1 MKTLVLFILCTSLT
15 QNKCFA
21 YQPDTLLNNIEQNVL
36 NAFIE
41 GKIFQSDTLM
51 ISIEHS
57 LQDLYEKTGNNIPLY
72 WYAYTCYYH
81 SILGMILNDIRLTE
95 RTLKAGIHKLET
107 LNHPTSEHLALLAL
121 MESLSI
127 QYASG
132 VEEIVSISN
141 SVNRHAQEAVNM
153 DSTNIRAFYVLG
165 TIDIYTPEQYGGGKK
180 AEEFLRKAISL
191 PEQSVKNPYL
201 PSWGKN
207 SAYELLIRLYINR
220 GQTDQARILYQQ
232 AISLFPDD
240 YMIKQLSDEVNPH
253 QND

>member
-1 MKTLVLFILCTSLT
+1 MKTLLIFFLCTCLT
-15 QNKCFA
+15 SDNCLA
-21 YQPDTLLNNIEQNVL
+21 YQPDTLLYNTEQKVM

-41 GKIFQSDTLM
+41 GKITQSDTLL
-51 ISIEHS
+51 INIGHS
-57 LQDLYEKTGNNIPLY
+57 LEDLYEKTGNEIPLY

-81 SILGMILNDIRLTE
+81 SIFGMILNDIRLAQ
-95 RTLKAGIHKLET
+95 RTLKNGIAKLET

-141 SVNRHAQEAVNM
+141 NVNRHAQEAVNM
-153 DSTNIRAFYVLG
+153 DSTNLRAFYVLG
-165 TIDIYTPEQYGGGKK
+165 SIDIYTPEQYGGGKK

-240 YMIKQLSDEVNPH
+240 YTIKQLSDEVNPH
-253 QND
+253 